1 MYNATWPHSSR
12 FSLLWDGGAPPLSR
26 KFAHPPL
33 PRKIFPSGLPHQIFI
48 PSQATQLLPPLNNN
62 FQVTHNKNS
71 IFLAVDIAPVPFLF

>member
-1 MYNATWPHSSR
+1 MPHGHIVQG
-12 FSLLWDGGAPPLSR
+12 FPYYGMVEPPPLSR
-26 KFAHPPL
+26 KFAHPPP

-71 IFLAVDIAPVPFLF
+71 IFLAVDIAPVPFWF